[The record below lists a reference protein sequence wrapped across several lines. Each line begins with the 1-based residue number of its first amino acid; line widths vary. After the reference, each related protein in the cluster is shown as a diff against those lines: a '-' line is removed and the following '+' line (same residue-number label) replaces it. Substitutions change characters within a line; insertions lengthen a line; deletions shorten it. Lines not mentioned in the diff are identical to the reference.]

1 MLSLRLSSN
10 VTKWQIFKLSIPIF
24 FSNLA
29 IPLVGIVDTG
39 LMGHLE
45 SQEYLIAVSIAS
57 TFFTMILWS
66 FGFLRMGTVGLVS
79 QTFGKSDYREL
90 VNIIFRN
97 FCIAFIIAFLII
109 IFKPILINIIFQI
122 FAVSPETNSFIKD
135 YISIRVFSAPAELI
149 IYVLV
154 GFFLGI
160 QRTFIS
166 SVLIITLSLLNICFS
181 IYFVNV
187 LGLNVKGVAFGTLMS
202 AYITVLLFSVYMYF
216 YIIKRFKVIPR
227 FVLKKL
233 LNFKK
238 LFKLFNINF
247 NIFIRTILLTFSFF
261 WITYL
266 GSTLGEEYVA
276 VNSILL
282 QLIFISSFFLDAYAF
297 STEGIVGYS
306 IGKKS
311 SKMFINT
318 VKNSL
323 ILSFTTGVLISIFFL
338 FFAKEIINLITD
350 LEFLIFLTYKY
361 LIWVILIPPIA
372 SIAYQLDGI
381 FIGATQTKE
390 LRNAMIVS
398 VFIYLFLSVFLTKQ
412 LHNYGIW
419 FSLLLFMI
427 LRAST
432 LHFYFSKILNQFR

>member
-1 MLSLRLSSN
+1 
-10 VTKWQIFKLSIPIF
+10 
-24 FSNLA
+24 
-29 IPLVGIVDTG
+29 
-39 LMGHLE
+39 MGHLE

-109 IFKPILINIIFQI
+109 IFKPILINIIFQV

-135 YISIRVFSAPAELI
+135 YVSIRVFSAPAELI

-160 QRTFIS
+160 QRTTIS
-166 SVLIITLSLLNICFS
+166 SILIITLSLLNICFS

-202 AYITVLLFSVYMYF
+202 AYITVLSFSVYMYF

-227 FVLKKL
+227 FTLKKL
-233 LNFKK
+233 LNLKK

-266 GSTLGEEYVA
+266 SSTLGEEYVA
-276 VNSILL
+276 VNTILL

-318 VKNSL
+318 AKNSL
-323 ILSFTTGVLISIFFL
+323 ILSFITAVLISIFFL

-350 LEFLIFLTYKY
+350 LEILRFLTYKY
-361 LIWVILIPPIA
+361 LIWVILIPPVA

-398 VFIYLFLSVFLTKQ
+398 VIIYLFLSVFLTKQ

>member
-97 FCIAFIIAFLII
+97 ICIAFIIAFLII

>member
-1 MLSLRLSSN
+1 MLSLRLSAN

-45 SQEYLIAVSIAS
+45 SEKYLIAVSIAS
-57 TFFTMILWS
+57 TFLTIIFWS

-90 VNIIFRN
+90 VNIILRN

-109 IFKPILINIIFQI
+109 IFKPVLINIIFEI
-122 FAVSPETNSFIKD
+122 FGVSSETNSFIKD
-135 YISIRVFSAPAELI
+135 YISIRVLSAPAELS
-149 IYVLV
+149 IYILI

-160 QRTFIS
+160 QRTIIS
-166 SVLIITLSLLNICFS
+166 SSLIIMLSILNICFS
-181 IYFVNV
+181 IYFVNE
-187 LGLNVKGVAFGTLMS
+187 LGLNVKGVAFGTLLS
-202 AYITVLLFSVYMYF
+202 AYITFLLFSVYTYF
-216 YIIKRFKVIPR
+216 YFIKIFKVIPR
-227 FVLKKL
+227 FAYKKL

-238 LFKLFNINF
+238 ILKLLIINF
-247 NIFIRTILLTFSFF
+247 NIFIRTVLLTFSFF

-276 VNSILL
+276 VNAVLL

-297 STEGIVGYS
+297 STEGIIGYS
-306 IGKKS
+306 LGKKS
-311 SKMFINT
+311 LKMFSST

-323 ILSFTTGVLISIFFL
+323 ILSFITGVLISIFFL
-338 FFAKEIINLITD
+338 FLAKEIINLITD
-350 LEFLIFLTYKY
+350 LEFLRFLTYKY
-361 LIWVILIPPIA
+361 LIWIIFIPPVA

-390 LRNAMIVS
+390 LRNAMIAS
-398 VFIYLFLSVFLTKQ
+398 VTIYLFLSLFLTKQ

-419 FSLLLFMI
+419 FSLFLFMI

-432 LHFYFSKILNQFR
+432 LHFYFSKILNKFK

>member
-109 IFKPILINIIFQI
+109 IFKPILINIISQI
-122 FAVSPETNSFIKD
+122 FAVSSETNSLIKD

-149 IYVLV
+149 VYVLT

-160 QRTFIS
+160 QRTIIS
-166 SVLIITLSLLNICFS
+166 SFLIITLSLLNICFS

-202 AYITVLLFSVYMYF
+202 AYITVLSFSIYMYF
-216 YIIKRFKVIPR
+216 YIIKKFKVIPR
-227 FVLKKL
+227 FAPKKL

-238 LFKLFNINF
+238 IIKLLNINF

-261 WITYL
+261 WLTYL
-266 GSTLGEEYVA
+266 GSTLGEEYIA
-276 VNSILL
+276 VNSVLL

-318 VKNSL
+318 TKNSL
-323 ILSFTTGVLISIFFL
+323 ILSFITGVLISIFFL
-338 FFAKEIINLITD
+338 FFAKEIINLLTD
-350 LEFLIFLTYKY
+350 LEILRFLTYKY
-361 LIWVILIPPIA
+361 LIWVILIPPVA

-398 VFIYLFLSVFLTKQ
+398 VIIYLFLSVFLTKQ

>member
-97 FCIAFIIAFLII
+97 ICIAFIIAFLII

-202 AYITVLLFSVYMYF
+202 AYITVLLFSVYVYF

-227 FVLKKL
+227 FVFKKL

-323 ILSFTTGVLISIFFL
+323 ILSFITGVLISIFFL

>member
-149 IYVLV
+149 VYVLT

-160 QRTFIS
+160 QRTIIS
-166 SVLIITLSLLNICFS
+166 SFLIITLSLLNICFS

-187 LGLNVKGVAFGTLMS
+187 LGLNVKGVAFGTLLA
-202 AYITVLLFSVYMYF
+202 AYITVLSFSVYTYF
-216 YIIKRFKVIPR
+216 YIIKKFKVIPR
-227 FVLKKL
+227 FAPKKL

-238 LFKLFNINF
+238 IIKLLNINF

-261 WITYL
+261 WLTYL

-276 VNSILL
+276 VNSVLL

-318 VKNSL
+318 AKNSL
-323 ILSFTTGVLISIFFL
+323 ILSFITGVLISIFFL
-338 FFAKEIINLITD
+338 FFAKEIINLLTD
-350 LEFLIFLTYKY
+350 LEILRFLTYKY
-361 LIWVILIPPIA
+361 LIWVILIPPVA

-398 VFIYLFLSVFLTKQ
+398 VIIYIFLSVFLTKQ

>member
-1 MLSLRLSSN
+1 MLSLKLSSN

-45 SQEYLIAVSIAS
+45 SEKYLIAVSIAS
-57 TFFTMILWS
+57 TFLTIILWS

-79 QTFGKSDYREL
+79 QSFGKSDYREL
-90 VNIIFRN
+90 VNIILRN

-109 IFKPILINIIFQI
+109 ILKPILINIIFQI
-122 FAVSPETNSFIKD
+122 FAVSSETNSFIKD
-135 YISIRVFSAPAELI
+135 YISIRVFSAPAELT

-160 QRTFIS
+160 QRTIIS
-166 SVLIITLSLLNICFS
+166 SFLIITLSLLNICFS

-187 LGLNVKGVAFGTLMS
+187 LDLNVKGVAFGTLLS
-202 AYITVLLFSVYMYF
+202 AYITVLSFSVFTYF
-216 YIIKRFKVIPR
+216 YIIKKFKVIPR
-227 FVLKKL
+227 FAYKKL

-238 LFKLFNINF
+238 IFKLLNINF
-247 NIFIRTILLTFSFF
+247 NIFIRTLLLTFSFF

-266 GSTLGEEYVA
+266 SSTLGEEYVA
-276 VNSILL
+276 VNSVLL

-297 STEGIVGYS
+297 STEGIIGYS

-311 SKMFINT
+311 SKMFIST
-318 VKNSL
+318 TKNSL
-323 ILSFTTGVLISIFFL
+323 ILSFITGVLISIFFL

-350 LEFLIFLTYKY
+350 LELLKFLTYKY
-361 LIWVILIPPIA
+361 LVWVILIPPIA

-390 LRNAMIVS
+390 LRNAMIIS
-398 VFIYLFLSVFLTKQ
+398 VTIYLFLSFFFTKQ

-419 FSLLLFMI
+419 FSLLVFMI

-432 LHFYFSKILNQFR
+432 LHFYFSKILNKFK

>member
-1 MLSLRLSSN
+1 MFSLRLSSN

-45 SQEYLIAVSIAS
+45 SEKYLIAVSISS
-57 TFFTMILWS
+57 TFLTIILWS

-79 QTFGKSDYREL
+79 QTYGKSDYREL
-90 VNIIFRN
+90 VNIILRN

-109 IFKPILINIIFQI
+109 IFKSFLIKIIFQI
-122 FAVSPETNSFIKD
+122 FSVSSETNSFIKD
-135 YISIRVFSAPAELI
+135 YISIRVFSAPAELA

-160 QRTFIS
+160 QRTIIS
-166 SVLIITLSLLNICFS
+166 SILIIILSILNICFS

-187 LGLNVKGVAFGTLMS
+187 LGLNVKGVAFGTLLS
-202 AYITVLLFSVYMYF
+202 AYITVLSFSAYTYF

-227 FVLKKL
+227 FSYKKL
-233 LNFKK
+233 LNLKK
-238 LFKLFNINF
+238 IIKLLNINF

-276 VNSILL
+276 VNSVLL

-311 SKMFINT
+311 SKMFLSAA
-318 VKNSL
+318 KNSL
-323 ILSFTTGVLISIFFL
+323 ILSFATGVLISIFFL
-338 FFAKEIINLITD
+338 FLAKEIINLITD
-350 LEFLIFLTYKY
+350 LELLRFLTYKY

-372 SIAYQLDGI
+372 SVAYQLDGI
-381 FIGATQTKE
+381 FIGATQTTE

-398 VFIYLFLSVFLTKQ
+398 VTIYLFLSVFLTKQ

-432 LHFYFSKILNQFR
+432 LHFYFSKILNKFK

>member
-1 MLSLRLSSN
+1 MFSLRLSSN

-45 SQEYLIAVSIAS
+45 SEKYLIAVSIAS
-57 TFFTMILWS
+57 TFLTIIFWS

-90 VNIIFRN
+90 VNIILRN
-97 FCIAFIIAFLII
+97 ICIAFIIAFLII
-109 IFKPILINIIFQI
+109 IFKPVLINIIFEI
-122 FAVSPETNSFIKD
+122 FGTSSETNSFIKD
-135 YISIRVFSAPAELI
+135 YISIRVFSAPAELT
-149 IYVLV
+149 IYVLI

-160 QRTFIS
+160 QRTIIS
-166 SVLIITLSLLNICFS
+166 SSLIIMLSILNICFS
-181 IYFVNV
+181 IYFVNE
-187 LGLNVKGVAFGTLMS
+187 LGLNVKGVAFGTLLS
-202 AYITVLLFSVYMYF
+202 AYITLFLFSVYTYF
-216 YIIKRFKVIPR
+216 YFIKRFKVIPR
-227 FVLKKL
+227 FAYKKL
-233 LNFKK
+233 LNIKK
-238 LFKLFNINF
+238 ILKLLVINF
-247 NIFIRTILLTFSFF
+247 NIFIRTVLLTFSFF

-276 VNSILL
+276 VNAVLL

-297 STEGIVGYS
+297 STEGIIGYS
-306 IGKKS
+306 LGKKS
-311 SKMFINT
+311 LKMFSST

-323 ILSFTTGVLISIFFL
+323 ILSFITGILISIFFL
-338 FFAKEIINLITD
+338 FLAKEIINLITD
-350 LEFLIFLTYKY
+350 LEFLRFLTYKY
-361 LIWVILIPPIA
+361 LIWIIFIPPIA

-398 VFIYLFLSVFLTKQ
+398 VTIYLFLSVFLTKQ

-419 FSLLLFMI
+419 FSLFLFMI

-432 LHFYFSKILNQFR
+432 LHFYFSKILNKFK